1 MAQERQAR
9 QDYFQT
15 LLRTV
20 VGQAFGAAGYEFQTA
35 PIQWAGGK
43 YRFAKALS
51 DGFFGLIDFQV
62 LVSSDSMWSTGA
74 PSRFKVQLTRSRD
87 RQGQARA
94 EAGYVTR
101 GLSQLVVEDFS
112 IAILPAADHWW
123 TFVDTESLGK
133 ALAEAGH
140 LIVGYGMPWL
150 AGELTPPAA
159 ENANSASR
167 SYHDR

>member
-1 MAQERQAR
+1 MAQERQVR
-9 QDYFQT
+9 QDYFRT

-20 VGQAFGAAGYEFQTA
+20 VGQAFSAAGYELQNT
-35 PIQWAGGK
+35 PLQWAGGK
-43 YRFAKALS
+43 YRYENALPN
-51 DGFFGLIDFQV
+51 GFYGLIDFQV
-62 LVSSDSMWSTGA
+62 LATSDTMWSAGA

-87 RQGQARA
+87 RHGRARD
-94 EAGYVTR
+94 EAGYITR
-101 GLSQLVVEDFS
+101 GLSRLVVEDFS
-112 IAILPAADHWW
+112 VAILPAADYWW

-159 ENANSASR
+159 ENAGDLA
-167 SYHDR
+167 